1 MWSYSQAWYKSQA
14 AKMYPCQN
22 ADHLEY
28 CSMFLQKNYEDEG
41 GGSRKGHL
49 DDRAVVLGKKRI
61 IKRTK

>member
-1 MWSYSQAWYKSQA
+1 
-14 AKMYPCQN
+14 MYPCQN

-41 GGSRKGHL
+41 GGPRKSHF
-49 DDRAVVLGKKRI
+49 DDRSVVLGKKRI